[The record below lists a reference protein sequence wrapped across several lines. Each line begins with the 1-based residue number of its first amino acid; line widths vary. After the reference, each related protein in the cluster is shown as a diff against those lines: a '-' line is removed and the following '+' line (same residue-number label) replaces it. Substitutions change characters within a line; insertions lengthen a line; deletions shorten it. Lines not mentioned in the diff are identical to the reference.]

1 MRERDLAIA
10 WVALIVVFVAVF
22 LFELSWWRTV
32 STRANEVDAERTK
45 LTASIKQREQELIAE
60 ARANA
65 QLLQEMSWTAAGAD
79 PAAFI
84 RRVAD
89 LAQGSR
95 LKVTA
100 IGSIE
105 RLSTPQF
112 NKSWHSIEIIGP
124 YHELRGLAARV
135 ESERG
140 VLENVSFV
148 EAPRDAQSAA
158 PGLEGR
164 PLGALTETEVQAK
177 FRMASMELTPKT
189 KDILNQASQQSGIQ
203 LTPSAPPAGPAVGL
217 PVPTTPV
224 AGGAPPARDP
234 FVFGVEPTART
245 VVTAGPKGELEL
257 QGIVGFPGGY
267 LAIVDNTIV
276 KVGDK
281 VRGHRVEDIT
291 ERVVLLRQPN
301 GAPRR
306 LTLPDIAVPATAGS
320 PRPQGPTEPQPPVQP
335 PQPGPPA
342 QPPQPG
348 PPSQGPRR

>member
-1 MRERDLAIA
+1 VRERDLAIA
-10 WVALIVVFVAVF
+10 WVALAVVFLAVF
-22 LFELSWWRTV
+22 VFELSWWRAV
-32 STRANEVDAERTK
+32 STRRSEVETERGK
-45 LTASIKQREQELIAE
+45 LAAAINQREQELIAE

-65 QLLQEMSWTAAGAD
+65 QLLQEMSWTASGDD

-105 RLSTPQF
+105 RQSTPQF
-112 NKSWHSIEIIGP
+112 NKSWHSIEITGP
-124 YHELRGLAARV
+124 YQELRGLAARV

-140 VLENVSFV
+140 ILENVSLG
-148 EAPRDAQSAA
+148 EAGRDTRDAAQ
-158 PGLEGR
+158 PREGR
-164 PLGALTETEVQAK
+164 PLGPQTENEVQAK

-189 KDILNQASQQSGIQ
+189 RDILNQASRQSGIQ
-203 LTPSAPPAGPAVGL
+203 LTPSATPAGPAVGL
-217 PVPTTPV
+217 PVPATPV

-234 FVFGVEPTART
+234 FVFGIEPTVRPVA
-245 VVTAGPKGELEL
+245 AGPKGELEL

-281 VRGHRVEDIT
+281 LRGHRVEDIT
-291 ERVVLLRQPN
+291 DRVVLLRQPN

-306 LTLPDIAVPATAGS
+306 LTLPDIAVPAPAGS
-320 PRPQGPTEPQPPVQP
+320 ARPQGPSEPQPPVQP
-335 PQPGPPA
+335 PQPGPP
-342 QPPQPG
+342 
-348 PPSQGPRR
+348 SQGPRR

>member
-10 WVALIVVFVAVF
+10 WVAVAVVFLVVF
-22 LFELSWWRTV
+22 FFEVSWWRAV
-32 STRANEVDAERTK
+32 STRANEVDAERIK
-45 LTASIKQREQELIAE
+45 LAAAIKQREQELIAE

-65 QLLQEMSWTAAGAD
+65 QLLQEMSWTATGAD

-105 RLSTPQF
+105 RQSTPQF
-112 NKSWHSIEIIGP
+112 SKSWHSIEISGP

-148 EAPRDAQSAA
+148 EAPREGPPGAAQ
-158 PGLEGR
+158 PREGR
-164 PLGALTETEVQAK
+164 PLGALTETEVLAK

-189 KDILNQASQQSGIQ
+189 RDILNQASQQSGIQ

-217 PVPTTPV
+217 PVPVTPV
-224 AGGAPPARDP
+224 AAGTPPARDP
-234 FVFGVEPTART
+234 FVFGIEPTVRP
-245 VVTAGPKGELEL
+245 VVAAGPKGELEL

-291 ERVVLLRQPN
+291 DRVVLLRQPN

-306 LTLPDIAVPATAGS
+306 LTLPDIAVPAPAGS
-320 PRPQGPTEPQPPVQP
+320 ARPPGPSEPQPPVQP
-335 PQPGPPA
+335 PQPGPP
-342 QPPQPG
+342 
-348 PPSQGPRR
+348 SQGPRR

>member
-10 WVALIVVFVAVF
+10 WIALVVVFLIVLVSEFMWF
-22 LFELSWWRTV
+22 RNV
-32 STRANEVDAERTK
+32 STRSREVARERNS
-45 LTASIKQREQELIAE
+45 LAAAIEQRQQELIKE

-65 QLLQEMSWTAAGAD
+65 SLLQEMSWTAAGAD

-105 RLSTPQF
+105 RLNTPQF
-112 NKSWHSIEIIGP
+112 SKSWHAIEITGP
-124 YHELRGLAARV
+124 YHELRSLAARV

-148 EAPRDAQSAA
+148 EALREAREGAAQPR
-158 PGLEGR
+158 EGR
-164 PLGALTETEVQAK
+164 PLGPLTEAEVQAK
-177 FRMASMELTPKT
+177 FRMASMELTSKT
-189 KDILNQASQQSGIQ
+189 KDILNQASQQSGIP
-203 LTPSAPPAGPAVGL
+203 LTPSAPPAAPAVGL
-217 PVPTTPV
+217 PVPVTPV
-224 AGGAPPARDP
+224 TSGAPSPRDP
-234 FVFGVEPTART
+234 FIFGVEPTARPA
-245 VVTAGPKGELEL
+245 VAAGPKGELDL

-291 ERVVLLRQPN
+291 DRVVLLRQPN

-306 LTLPDIAVPATAGS
+306 LTLPDIAVPAASGS
-320 PRPQGPTEPQPPVQP
+320 ARPQGAPEPQ
-335 PQPGPPA
+335 PPA
-342 QPPQPG
+342 QPPPSGPPSPPG
-348 PPSQGPRR
+348 PPRR